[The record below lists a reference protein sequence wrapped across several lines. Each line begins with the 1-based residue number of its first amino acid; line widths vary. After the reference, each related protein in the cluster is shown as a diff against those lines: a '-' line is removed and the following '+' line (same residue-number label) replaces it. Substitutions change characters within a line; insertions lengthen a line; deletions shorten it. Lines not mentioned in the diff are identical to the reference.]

1 MRKITKAL
9 LPVLSVSLVA
19 MAGCGSDSKVSVPPR
34 GDTSYLTFQPGTSP
48 RFDPAASDLPFNND
62 LIFLTPAAA
71 QGDNFDG
78 TADVGAATDPVRAAV
93 NSLDGFS
100 TSAPF
105 DVLVQ
110 GSIDPTSV
118 MAGVNVFLVELNS
131 VGDALNPANIDPA
144 NPIAGLASFDAQ
156 VVSLDGGTN
165 NVIRVIPTEP
175 LAPKTKYLVFLSN
188 ALSPILDD
196 DGEPITRSW
205 VYNALAS
212 SGFSATGALANVQ
225 QLIAAW
231 QGLAGGFLQVAS
243 GGAVSAEAG
252 AASVTLS
259 YTFTTTDPQTPLL
272 AMAAPRAALLQQLTG
287 MGVEPAS
294 ALSLIGQ
301 LQSNG
306 LLSTPVP
313 RDLGVSAD
321 TGIDMGTLSGGRLPT
336 DVGSLYTGYIKLPY
350 YQKAADLEAAFDPT
364 FLQENWRP
372 DQTLAG
378 ALDVTVPADVDGSFN
393 VTYRYP
399 FAGATTV
406 ESVPLQI
413 TLPNPATP
421 FGPVTCADIRDGN
434 GYPVAIY
441 IHGITSDRASVLA
454 LGHTLASQCIATV
467 AIDLPVHGVPA
478 NSDFVGAL
486 NVENAAMVPY
496 ATLYDADAPR
506 ERHFNVVQNP
516 ATGQPMPMN
525 FEAPGPVDRSGAWF
539 INLAQLQNSRDNL
552 RQAVMDMLNLNASL
566 GAISALDLD
575 DNGTLDLDRVYVV
588 GVSLGGI
595 VGTVFT
601 TVNQMAIGAD
611 TQATLTP
618 NLNPLRGLVVSAGG
632 TQLTQILINS
642 DSFAPEINA
651 GLAGAGVNVG
661 TTNYERFMFAAQS
674 TIDSGDPVSFARILA
689 ALPGPLAVPT
699 LIQQINGDAVVP
711 NAPSSAPLAGTQG
724 LEVLTDAVQIGPG
737 VAAVEQAI
745 VKMTAGGHTSLLRP
759 DGGAPLVTQE
769 LQTQVVTFILNDGE
783 VTVGAAAPEDVEA
796 P

>member
-78 TADVGAATDPVRAAV
+78 TADVGAPTDPVRAAV

-100 TSAPF
+100 TSAHF

-110 GSIDPTSV
+110 GSLDPSTV
-118 MAGVNVFLVELNS
+118 IAGVNVFLVELNS
-131 VGDALNPANIDPA
+131 DGDALDPGNIDMG
-144 NPIAGLASFDAQ
+144 NPIAGLAEFDVQ

-165 NVIRVIPTEP
+165 NVVRIVPTEP

-196 DGEPITRSW
+196 DGEAITRSW
-205 VYNALAS
+205 AYNALAS
-212 SGFSATGALANVQ
+212 SGFNPTGALANVQ
-225 QLIAAW
+225 QLINAW
-231 QGLAGGFLQVAS
+231 HSLAGGFLQFAS

-252 AASVTLS
+252 AASVTVS

-272 AMAAPRAALLQQLTG
+272 AMAAPRAALLQQLTA
-287 MGVEPAS
+287 MGVEPS
-294 ALSLIGQ
+294 TALTMIGQ
-301 LQSNG
+301 LQANG
-306 LLSTPVP
+306 LLPTPVP
-313 RDLGVSAD
+313 RDLDVAAA
-321 TGIDMGTLSGGRLPT
+321 TGIDMGTLSGGALAS
-336 DVGSLYTGYIKLPY
+336 DVGTLYTGYIKLPY
-350 YQKAADLEAAFDPT
+350 YQQAADQSESFDPS

-372 DQTLAG
+372 DLTLAG
-378 ALDVTVPADVDGSFN
+378 ALGVTVPADVDGSFN

-413 TLPNPATP
+413 TLPNPNTP
-421 FGPVTCADIRDGN
+421 FGPVTCGDVRDAD
-434 GYPVAIY
+434 GYPVALY
-441 IHGITSDRASVLA
+441 VHGITSDRASVLA
-454 LGHTLASQCIATV
+454 LAHTLASQCVATV
-467 AIDLPVHGVPA
+467 AIDLPVHGIPA
-478 NSDFVGAL
+478 NSSFVGAL

-496 ATLYDADAPR
+496 GTLYGADAPR
-506 ERHFNVVQNP
+506 ERHFNVVQNT
-516 ATGQPMPMN
+516 ATGQPAPMN
-525 FEAPGPVDRSGAWF
+525 FDTPGAGDGSGAWF
-539 INLAQLQNSRDNL
+539 INLGQLQNSRDNL
-552 RQAVMDMLNLNASL
+552 RQAVTDLLNLNASM
-566 GAISALDLD
+566 GAISALDVD
-575 DNGTLDLDRVYVV
+575 GNGALDLDRIYVV

-611 TQATLTP
+611 SQATLTP
-618 NLNPLRGLVVSAGG
+618 NLNPLKGLVVSAGG
-632 TQLTQILINS
+632 SQVTQILINS
-642 DSFAPEINA
+642 DTFAPVINA
-651 GLAGAGVNVG
+651 GLAAAGVNVG

-674 TIDSGDPVSFARILA
+674 TIDSGDPVSFARSLA
-689 ALPGPLAVPT
+689 ALPAPLAVPT

-711 NAPSSAPLAGTQG
+711 NAPANAPLAGTEG
-724 LEVLTDAVQIGPG
+724 LATLTGAVQIGPG
-737 VAAVEQAI
+737 ATSVEQAI
-745 VKMTAGGHTSLLRP
+745 VKMTAGGHSSLLRP
-759 DGGAPLVTQE
+759 EGGAPQVTQE
-769 LQTQVVTFILNDGE
+769 LQTQVVTFILNGGE
-783 VTVGAAAPEDVEA
+783 VTVGAAAAGDVEV